1 MTGKQTKSDAL
12 VWFGCTG
19 DLGLKMTF
27 PALFRMERRE
37 MLDLPIVGVASS
49 QWTHDDLVQRARESI
64 EQFGGGL
71 HDERDEAAFGR
82 LAARLAYVDGDYG
95 DDATF
100 VQVSKLLDASKAVR
114 PAHYLAIPPGLFQT
128 VITALGRAGLA
139 DDGRVI
145 VEKPFGRDLDSA
157 RELSRVVHTVFP
169 EERVFRIDHYLGKES
184 VLGIMY
190 ARFANSMLEPFW
202 NRDTIDSVQIT
213 MAEDFGI
220 AGRGKFY
227 EGVGAL
233 RDVVQNHVL
242 QIVTLLAMEPP
253 IDIQAASV
261 RAEADKVLRAIDP
274 LAAGDLV
281 RGQFDGYRDEP
292 GVAADSDVETFA
304 ALRFEIDNWRWGGV
318 PWFIRAGKNLPVRA
332 TEAHIRFR
340 KPPAKIF
347 PDDHVPTGDS
357 DYVRIRVTP
366 DGQLALG
373 LRTKAPGPQFAGEM
387 GELLLHSEA
396 GPELTAYERLFG
408 DALEGD
414 QTLFTSVSG
423 VEAAWTIVDGV
434 TRVHASAE
442 RYGPG
447 TWGPVDSTDRL
458 IGRHGPWYDP
468 EPSTD

>member
-1 MTGKQTKSDAL
+1 MTMTQTKSDAL

-27 PALFRMERRE
+27 PALFRMERRG
-37 MLDLPIVGVASS
+37 MLQIPIVGVASS
-49 QWTHDDLVQRARESI
+49 AWTHDDLVERARQSVDE
-64 EQFGGGL
+64 FGGGIQ
-71 HDERDEAAFGR
+71 DDRDAAAFDR
-82 LAARLAYVDGDYG
+82 LAKRLTYVDGDYG
-95 DDATF
+95 DASTF
-100 VQVSKLLDASKAVR
+100 KQVSEILAAANAER
-114 PAHYLAIPPGLFQT
+114 PAHYLAIPPGLFET

-139 DDGRVI
+139 DQGRVI
-145 VEKPFGRDLDSA
+145 VEKPFGRDLESA
-157 RELSRVVHTVFP
+157 RDLSRVVHEVFP

-253 IDIQAASV
+253 IDIEAGSV

-274 LAAGDLV
+274 LSADDLV

-318 PWFIRAGKNLPVRA
+318 PWFVRAGKNLPVRA
-332 TEAHIRFR
+332 TEAHIRLR

-347 PDDHVPTGDS
+347 PDDRVPTGGS

-373 LRTKAPGPQFAGEM
+373 LRTKEPGPQFAGELS
-387 GELLLHSEA
+387 ELLLHSEP

-423 VEAAWTIVDGV
+423 VEAAWAIVDGV
-434 TRVHASAE
+434 TGTHDSAE
-442 RYGPG
+442 RYMPG
-447 TWGPVDSTDRL
+447 TWGPVDNTDHL

-468 EPSTD
+468 EPSPE